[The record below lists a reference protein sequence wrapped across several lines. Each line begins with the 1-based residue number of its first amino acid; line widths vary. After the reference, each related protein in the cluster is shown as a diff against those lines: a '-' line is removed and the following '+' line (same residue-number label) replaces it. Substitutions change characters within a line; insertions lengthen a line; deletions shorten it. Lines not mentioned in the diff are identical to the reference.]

1 MFLSTHY
8 IEFFFKHRVLN
19 KKIYDY
25 NFRIL
30 LAVAW
35 CMCVAVLRHLL
46 LLP

>member
-19 KKIYDY
+19 KKIY

>member
-8 IEFFFKHRVLN
+8 IEFFYKDRVLN
-19 KKIYDY
+19 KEIY

-35 CMCVAVLRHLL
+35 CMYVAVLRHLL